1 LFYLLKNNNALC
13 FNFIMKRDKTEE
25 AVKILKQGG
34 IGIIPTDT
42 LYGLVGQALNKQ
54 AVERI
59 KKLKKRRRGKPF
71 IILISSLK
79 DLKKFKLKPNKKTE
93 EILVKIW
100 PGPVS
105 VAFTS
110 KLAFRWP
117 KNKFLIK
124 LIEKTGPLIA
134 PSANPESLPPAN
146 TITEAENYFGNQIDF
161 YLSAKR
167 KLTGQP
173 STLIK
178 IKNNKIE
185 ILRYGKYKLR
195 GI

>member
-1 LFYLLKNNNALC
+1 
-13 FNFIMKRDKTEE
+13 MKRDKTEE